1 MKIRLTVLNM
11 WCLKTCFTSKLR
23 KFNMFKSFQLVI
35 FYLTTGRN
43 GRDGQ
48 KGNSCL
54 SVVKKCV
61 VLYLVILYGTS
72 NKIPLSKKYGS

>member
-1 MKIRLTVLNM
+1 MKINFDGFKYVV
-11 WCLKTCFTSKLR
+11 LKTCFTSKLR

-35 FYLTTGRN
+35 CYLTTGRN

-54 SVVKKCV
+54 SVVKKN
-61 VLYLVILYGTS
+61 VLFCIS
-72 NKIPLSKKYGS
+72 